1 MRRASPVEANMSI
14 KSTPTRYGAVAIAI
28 HWLTALLIA
37 GQLVGGFVAAQA
49 SDAQIKA
56 SILRA
61 HVPIGLIVLG
71 LTLFRIGW
79 WAFADRKPRA
89 VEDLSPLEALA
100 TKAAHVLM
108 YVAMVALALSGVALV
123 ATSGAGRALFGGDG
137 SLPDFPTFP
146 PFYAHVAA
154 AFFLLL
160 LLAVHLGAALYHQ
173 FIRGDR
179 LLARMGIGGTFVN
192 RR

>member
-1 MRRASPVEANMSI
+1 MSI
-14 KSTPTRYGAVAIAI
+14 KSTSTRHGAVAIAI

-37 GQLVGGFVAAQA
+37 GQLVGGFAAARA

-71 LTLFRIGW
+71 LTLFRVGW

-89 VEDLSPLEALA
+89 AEDLSPLEALA
-100 TKAAHVLM
+100 AEVAHFLL
-108 YVAMVALALSGVALV
+108 YVAMLALALSGVALV

-137 SLPDFPTFP
+137 PLPDFPIFS

-173 FIRGDR
+173 FIRRDR
-179 LLARMGIGGTFVN
+179 LLARIGIG
-192 RR
+192 RALR